1 MVRKVGTAR
10 IVREIGR
17 GGMGVVYE
25 AEQEAL
31 DRPVAVKAL
40 DPKLARNEEV
50 LERFRREGKAYARLR
65 HEAIVAVHDLVEKEE
80 GIFLVTEYVD
90 GADLAK
96 ILAEGGPLPADCVAI
111 VGARVAEALDYVHFE
126 KLLHRDVKPANVMVS
141 RLGEVK
147 LMDFGIAKAETDHGL
162 TSDGMLVGS
171 PSYMAPEVLEG
182 DSGSPAA
189 DVWSLGVSL
198 FELLTGEKPFNG
210 KTAQELFTAI
220 RKGRH
225 RRVRSLAP
233 DCPRRLARV
242 VERCLAKRRESRWPS
257 AGALA
262 QALEAT
268 SRKLLP
274 RKMHARG
281 RLVAMLTHRG
291 FVTEAVALTRIEIS
305 TLESTAFEDAAHG
318 PRTSVE
324 FPRPHRAAHPG
335 LRHAL
340 ALLLA
345 VAAGVTAWLVGS

>member
-1 MVRKVGTAR
+1 MIRKVGTAR

-25 AEQEAL
+25 AVQEAL

-40 DPKLARNEEV
+40 DPKLVKHAEV
-50 LERFRREGKAYARLR
+50 IERFRREGKAYARLR
-65 HEAIVAVHDLVEKEE
+65 HEAIVAVHDLVEKDD
-80 GIFLVTEYVD
+80 GLWLVTDYVD

-96 ILAEGGPLPADCVAI
+96 LLAEGGALPPDCAAI

-147 LMDFGIAKAETDHGL
+147 LMDFGIAKAETDHAL
-162 TSDGMLVGS
+162 TTDGMLVGS

-182 DSGSPAA
+182 APGSPAS
-189 DVWSLGVSL
+189 DVWALGVSL
-198 FELLTGEKPFNG
+198 YELLTGEKPFSG

-225 RRVRSLAP
+225 RRLRALAK
-233 DCPRRLARV
+233 DCPWRLARI
-242 VERCLAKRRESRWPS
+242 VERCLAKHPARRWQS

-262 QALEAT
+262 EALDRQA
-268 SRKLLP
+268 RRMLP
-274 RKMHARG
+274 RGLHARA

-291 FVTEAVALTRIEIS
+291 FVTEALALTRIELS
-305 TLESTAFEDAAHG
+305 TLASTAFADAAHG

-324 FPRPHRAAHPG
+324 FPRPSLPSP
-335 LRHAL
+335 AL
-340 ALLLA
+340 KLAVGALLA
-345 VAAGVTAWLVGS
+345 VAAGLTAWLVRM